1 MKLPLPKTLFG
12 RLLAIVMVP
21 MILVQVVTILVF
33 YERHWDTVTRY
44 MATNLSADMA
54 VIVDRYASQQ
64 TPENFSDTSAFAW
77 RYFQF
82 DVEWDQGGILA
93 KDQFGSRSEYAFQML
108 DQGLKSRLSY
118 PYTINLY
125 ANEDWL
131 SVGVQ
136 FPDGV
141 MRINAGRKRIFSS
154 TSILVILWTVS
165 TSVLLFG
172 IALVFLRGQVRPIVR
187 LARAARQLG
196 LGRPAADYQLAG
208 AKEVRLAGR
217 AFQAMRQRIQRQ
229 MVERTEMLAGVSH
242 DLRTPLTRMKLQ
254 LEFLPDS
261 PEKKGIRDDILDMEA
276 MIEGYINFA
285 SNAVTEDMV
294 DVNIK
299 DIITASVAS
308 FGMPADQ
315 LTFSNPDQDVKTIP
329 LRKRGIRRAIDNLI
343 GNAVRHGQHCQVSVT
358 DDDHQIQVIIDDDG
372 PGIPKDQ
379 RIAVLRPFVQLD
391 TDKAKDNSSHGAGL
405 GLSIAND
412 AALSHGGNLLLGDS
426 PMGGLRVRLQLPV

>member
-1 MKLPLPKTLFG
+1 
-12 RLLAIVMVP
+12 
-21 MILVQVVTILVF
+21 
-33 YERHWDTVTRY
+33 
-44 MATNLSADMA
+44 
-54 VIVDRYASQQ
+54 
-64 TPENFSDTSAFAW
+64 
-77 RYFQF
+77 
-82 DVEWDQGGILA
+82 
-93 KDQFGSRSEYAFQML
+93 
-108 DQGLKSRLSY
+108 
-118 PYTINLY
+118 
-125 ANEDWL
+125 
-131 SVGVQ
+131 
-136 FPDGV
+136 
-141 MRINAGRKRIFSS
+141 
-154 TSILVILWTVS
+154 
-165 TSVLLFG
+165 
-172 IALVFLRGQVRPIVR
+172 
-187 LARAARQLG
+187 
-196 LGRPAADYQLAG
+196 
-208 AKEVRLAGR
+208 
-217 AFQAMRQRIQRQ
+217 
-229 MVERTEMLAGVSH
+229 MLAGVSH

-391 TDKAKDNSSHGAGL
+391 TDKAKDNSSYGAGL